1 MRNTMGNGTS
11 TVLNFEDLQRIT
23 GYQRR
28 SDVER
33 TLIDQGIVMFRGRT
47 GPWTTIDL
55 INRAGG
61 AGPERPEGYG
71 ADIL

>member
-1 MRNTMGNGTS
+1 MNSRSDN
-11 TVLNFEDLQRIT
+11 VLVFTDLQRIT

-33 TLIDQGIVMFRGRT
+33 SLVDQGVRLFRGRT
-47 GPWTTIDL
+47 GPWTTLDL
-55 INRAGG
+55 INQAAGMKP
-61 AGPERPEGYG
+61 AAAERYE

>member
-1 MRNTMGNGTS
+1 MNSRSG
-11 TVLNFEDLQRIT
+11 TVLIFEDLQRIT

-33 TLIDQGIVMFRGRT
+33 SLIEQGIRLFRGRT
-47 GPWTTIDL
+47 GPWTTLDL
-55 INRAGG
+55 INQAAGMKP
-61 AGPERPEGYG
+61 ATSELYD

>member
-1 MRNTMGNGTS
+1 MNSQSSNILVFT
-11 TVLNFEDLQRIT
+11 DLQRIT

-33 TLIDQGIVMFRGRT
+33 SLLQQGIRLFRGRT

-61 AGPERPEGYG
+61 VPTASQDSYDS
-71 ADIL
+71 DIL

>member
-1 MRNTMGNGTS
+1 MGNGIS
-11 TVLNFEDLQRIT
+11 DVLSFEDLQRIT

-33 TLIDQGIVMFRGRT
+33 TLVQQGIRMFRGKS

-61 AGPERPEGYG
+61 VGPGQPERYK

>member
-1 MRNTMGNGTS
+1 MGNTNS
-11 TVLNFEDLQRIT
+11 EVLNFEDLQRIT

-33 TLIDQGIVMFRGRT
+33 TLVRQGIRLFRGKS

-61 AGPERPEGYG
+61 VGPGQPERYD

>member
-1 MRNTMGNGTS
+1 MNSRSDN
-11 TVLNFEDLQRIT
+11 VLVFTDLQRIT

-33 TLIDQGIVMFRGRT
+33 SLVDQGVRLFRGRT
-47 GPWTTIDL
+47 GPWTTLDL
-55 INRAGG
+55 INQAAGMKP
-61 AGPERPEGYG
+61 AAAERYD

>member
-1 MRNTMGNGTS
+1 MGTTTTS
-11 TVLNFEDLQRIT
+11 EVLTFEDLQRIT

-33 TLIDQGIVMFRGRT
+33 TLIQQGIHMFRGKA

-61 AGPERPEGYG
+61 VSPEQPERYD

>member
-1 MRNTMGNGTS
+1 MTS
-11 TVLNFEDLQRIT
+11 RSDNVLAFTDLQRIT

-33 TLIDQGIVMFRGRT
+33 SLIAQGIRLFRGRT
-47 GPWTTIDL
+47 GPWTTLDL
-55 INRAGG
+55 INQAAGMMP
-61 AGPERPEGYG
+61 AAADRYD

>member
-1 MRNTMGNGTS
+1 MSSHVDN
-11 TVLNFEDLQRIT
+11 VLVFADLQRIT

-28 SDVER
+28 YDVEK
-33 TLIDQGIVMFRGRT
+33 TLAEQGIRFFRGRC

-55 INRAGG
+55 INYAGG
-61 AGPERPEGYG
+61 ITTTNSERYN

>member
-1 MRNTMGNGTS
+1 MAHGT
-11 TVLNFEDLQRIT
+11 TDVLSFEDLQRIT

-33 TLIDQGIVMFRGRT
+33 TLVQQGIRMFRGRT

-55 INRAGG
+55 INRA
-61 AGPERPEGYG
+61 AGIAPGHSERYD

>member
-1 MRNTMGNGTS
+1 MNSRSDN
-11 TVLNFEDLQRIT
+11 VLIFTDLQRIT

-33 TLIDQGIVMFRGRT
+33 SLIDQGVRLFRGRT
-47 GPWTTIDL
+47 GPWTTLDL
-55 INRAGG
+55 INQAAGMKP
-61 AGPERPEGYG
+61 ATAERYD

>member
-1 MRNTMGNGTS
+1 MNSRLDN
-11 TVLNFEDLQRIT
+11 VLVFTDLQRIT

-33 TLIDQGIVMFRGRT
+33 SLIDQGIRLFRGRT
-47 GPWTTIDL
+47 GPWTTLDL
-55 INRAGG
+55 INQAAGMKP
-61 AGPERPEGYG
+61 AAAERYD

>member
-1 MRNTMGNGTS
+1 MGHAT
-11 TVLNFEDLQRIT
+11 TDVLSFEDLQRIT

-33 TLIDQGIVMFRGRT
+33 NLVEQGIRMFRGKT

-55 INRAGG
+55 INRA
-61 AGPERPEGYG
+61 AGVGPGHPERYD

>member
-1 MRNTMGNGTS
+1 MNSRSDN
-11 TVLNFEDLQRIT
+11 VLVFTDLQCIT

-33 TLIDQGIVMFRGRT
+33 SLIDQGIRLFRGRT
-47 GPWTTIDL
+47 GPWTTLDL
-55 INRAGG
+55 INQAAGMKP
-61 AGPERPEGYG
+61 ATAERYD

>member
-1 MRNTMGNGTS
+1 MNSRSDN
-11 TVLNFEDLQRIT
+11 VLVFTDLQRIT

-33 TLIDQGIVMFRGRT
+33 SLIDQGVRLFRGRT
-47 GPWTTIDL
+47 GPWTTLDL
-55 INRAGG
+55 INQAAGMKP
-61 AGPERPEGYG
+61 AIADRYD

>member
-1 MRNTMGNGTS
+1 MNSRSDN
-11 TVLNFEDLQRIT
+11 VLVFTDLQRIT

-33 TLIDQGIVMFRGRT
+33 SLVDQGVRLFRGRT
-47 GPWTTIDL
+47 GPWTTLDL
-55 INRAGG
+55 INQAAGMTP
-61 AGPERPEGYG
+61 AAAERYD

>member
-1 MRNTMGNGTS
+1 MNSRSYN
-11 TVLNFEDLQRIT
+11 VLIFTDLQRIT

-33 TLIDQGIVMFRGRT
+33 SLIDQGVRLFRGRT
-47 GPWTTIDL
+47 GPWTTLDL
-55 INRAGG
+55 INQAAGMKP
-61 AGPERPEGYG
+61 AAAERYD

>member
-1 MRNTMGNGTS
+1 MISRSDN
-11 TVLNFEDLQRIT
+11 VLIFADLQRIT

-33 TLIDQGIVMFRGRT
+33 SLIEQGIRMFRGRT
-47 GPWTTIDL
+47 GPWTTLEL
-55 INRAGG
+55 INQAAGMKP
-61 AGPERPEGYG
+61 AAQERYD